1 MTEFPPLGQRRPDTS
16 GEQLHSAQVSSLWT
30 PCRTAWRSSGSS
42 CTASCK
48 NNLGESVG
56 HIRHTIILRHR
67 LVPFLARIQPVLA
80 LYLLLDCI
88 ALGVDLGG
96 RGRGQGGLRG
106 VTQRSV
112 GTLGVGQLLLAL
124 VLELGGVLQ
133 ALLVVLGDKIVISE
147 RFGWQ

>member
-1 MTEFPPLGQRRPDTS
+1 M
-16 GEQLHSAQVSSLWT
+16 
-30 PCRTAWRSSGSS
+30 
-42 CTASCK
+42 
-48 NNLGESVG
+48 G
-56 HIRHTIILRHR
+56 HIRHTTILRHR

-80 LYLLLDCI
+80 LYLLLYCI

-112 GTLGVGQLLLAL
+112 GALGVGQLLLAL

-133 ALLVVLGDKIVISE
+133 ALLVVLREEILITESSG
-147 RFGWQ
+147 